1 MDYNSIKNT
10 NSQNNLI
17 IPNNRNKSDSTNPVY
32 YYSYS
37 DNDMSDKISNNN
49 SDLEENNKL
58 QDKKNLLKKKQQIKN
73 SLIPTRDIIK
83 TTKEKN
89 INKNNVSNSIIRT
102 NNKYHNNLNQNTF
115 NNNFQNMEI
124 NTNNSNIYYENKL
137 SNKTND
143 TYLNHYITRK
153 NYSNNK
159 NNKKFERIK
168 NSKKRKDNNPQENKE
183 NKENKEGKD
192 IKNKNRINHI
202 KYKSLKFINDENSYE
217 IIDEK
222 IEHNRKNQNN
232 NSNDNNGNTKLYFN
246 KYIGEQNKNINY
258 NYFILDSKNI
268 KNIQKKNQDKKS
280 SLNKNSIQNKSFN
293 HNYNINKYK
302 NYNSN
307 KPPKNLKNND
317 VYICLRNSINN
328 NRKELAYDE
337 YFTNTQDCLDGRTL
351 NPRYSFSHQL
361 MEEIYNP
368 ININPP
374 KMGNQNANKKFS
386 KTFIDMKDIKI
397 NEYNQNE
404 NRKENNIEKSENLK
418 IKNKIEEIKK
428 TSNSMQKSYQKK
440 LLNSNQNHL
449 LKKNI
454 YEVKKK
460 DLTIKT
466 NFDKNT
472 HDYQITK
479 QINPCSTTKNKAVSP
494 LASQI
499 NNNLINTEKI
509 SKNKYDYLRNKI
521 DFKKKIS
528 FNNSNNNTITNSKTI
543 TNQNNNVI
551 IPIGQISLNKNID
564 LSEKNAIKKNNTK
577 IMVYKKRRIS
587 NNKYQ
592 PKVIK
597 ENNKQEKIENNYTLI
612 IKNFFT
618 ESKQIKEEFNNF
630 QRKNIKKIN
639 LFKPSSSEKYK
650 QHTKNKDNKKT
661 KINYDKNDSISDNN
675 RMNNYLRKNINV
687 KKDKNSKIYMKSIL
701 KKWNMNAKSIYFPS
715 REINSKVKNKYCFK
729 NKFYFFGIQKYK
741 LRMCFISKR
750 YKFKIPINSLCVY
763 SKNIILKNEKK
774 IIKNNEEKN
783 LNSNSIDK
791 NNEDKINIREDIDN
805 NINNNKNIEMLEDEE
820 ENENEDFKIEEYE
833 ENHINSII
841 NISKNNN
848 SINNSNSNLNFN
860 NNINEEENENNITT
874 NGKEIPTNSEA
885 CSLLNSKMSLNT
897 NKKLQNLEK
906 GLEKLCRIFFRNLE
920 KHSQINIKNEAKKI
934 KKEKSDSNIN
944 SKNQSKYSSIFSSTI
959 QNWNDIDKK
968 HYEKED
974 IPFDINNILYL
985 QNKKLRKNKKHAKL
999 LNINKAFSEEK
1010 IRDQG
1015 DILRRSANLKSNIK
1029 IEKNNN
1035 DIIIEKS
1042 NVINDKKE
1050 IQNLDNNNII
1060 YNIKEKFIELLNI
1073 LENKNYVNIFTKLL
1087 NLINNQNETI
1097 NNKNSYEIL
1106 LNNQFIFTEV
1116 LVDKAINEK
1125 TYMSLY
1131 AKLGKDLYLKLISNY
1146 ININKKKFKGENL
1159 KSIIGAECRQK
1170 FDECDIITILNLEKN
1185 NLNNGENIFE
1195 NLKQKLIGITNFICE
1210 LINCKMLS
1218 QKMGLEYLDILHKRI
1233 MNFNEDIKN
1242 YQYKDNLTKYKF
1254 LYMEAELDLLE
1265 ILSKII
1271 IERKKPKHVQNLKN
1285 FIEDNIIPI
1294 VKNNKNTNSEDHISN
1309 YLICKIINFLDNLRQ
1324 TKPFC
1329 NFKEIKNE
1337 NKNNNKNIISI
1348 KKTNDN
1354 IDNNKIKKE
1363 KILNNNINNED
1374 KNKEDI
1380 KNDIEVSKKKEQK
1393 LDEEIQNISLLKKE
1407 IEEYM
1412 LFLSEHNIEENKD
1425 FDNDINDEFN
1435 WGIVDD
1441 LIINKNIPLEKI
1453 VYYYVKVCIDIINDK
1468 SKIFK
1473 ANEYIKNVINYYL
1486 YNFTNENVNN
1496 MHSKMIELFFDINN
1510 ICINNSCMYE
1520 IMGFLLFLLLSNN
1533 YKLFYIKDLNT
1544 FLNKDINTQINIA
1557 KVIKYTIIFYGCNW
1571 KKYFN
1576 IFKKI
1581 VLFKDGNI
1589 FNNYIAS
1596 PLKLKGFKI

>member
-1 MDYNSIKNT
+1 MDYNIRKNT
-10 NSQNNLI
+10 NSQNYLD
-17 IPNNRNKSDSTNPVY
+17 IPNNRNNKSDSVNPDF

-37 DNDMSDKISNNN
+37 DNDISDKQSNNN
-49 SDLEENNKL
+49 SDLEENNKF

-83 TTKEKN
+83 NTKEKN
-89 INKNNVSNSIIRT
+89 INKSNLSNSIIRA
-102 NNKYHNNLNQNTF
+102 NKKYHNNLNQNTY
-115 NNNFQNMEI
+115 NNYQNMDV
-124 NTNNSNIYYENKL
+124 NTNNSKIYYENKL

-159 NNKKFERIK
+159 NNKKFEKIK
-168 NSKKRKDNNPQENKE
+168 NSKKKKDNIPQENK
-183 NKENKEGKD
+183 D
-192 IKNKNRINHI
+192 INNKNRLNHI
-202 KYKSLKFINDENSYE
+202 KYKSLKFINDENSYD

-222 IEHNRKNQNN
+222 IEHNKKKTNTNN
-232 NSNDNNGNTKLYFN
+232 INDNNNKTYFN

-258 NYFILDSKNI
+258 NYFILNSKNI

-307 KPPKNLKNND
+307 KPPKNNKNND

-328 NRKELAYDE
+328 NRKDFAYDE
-337 YFTNTQDCLDGRTL
+337 YFTNTQDCLESNTL
-351 NPRYSFSHQL
+351 NARYSFGHHL

-374 KMGNQNANKKFS
+374 KMGNQNDNKKFS

-397 NEYNQNE
+397 DEYNQND
-404 NRKENNIEKSENLK
+404 NKNENNIEKSENLK
-418 IKNKIEEIKK
+418 IKNKIEEISQNNKK
-428 TSNSMQKSYQKK
+428 CSNSVQKSYQKK

-449 LKKNI
+449 LKKKI

-460 DLTIKT
+460 GLTIKT

-472 HDYQITK
+472 HDFQNTK
-479 QINPCSTTKNKAVSP
+479 LINPCSTTKNKAISP

-543 TNQNNNVI
+543 TNQNNNII

-564 LSEKNAIKKNNTK
+564 LSEKNPIKKNNTK
-577 IMVYKKRRIS
+577 IIVYKKRRIS

-592 PKVIK
+592 PKIIK

-618 ESKQIKEEFNNF
+618 ESKQIKEEYNNF

-639 LFKPSSSEKYK
+639 LFKPSSSEKNN
-650 QHTKNKDNKKT
+650 QRTNNKNN
-661 KINYDKNDSISDNN
+661 KINKINFDKNDSISENN
-675 RMNNYLRKNINV
+675 RMNNYLRKKINANND
-687 KKDKNSKIYMKSIL
+687 KKSKIYMKGIL
-701 KKWNMNAKSIYFPS
+701 KKWNRNAKNISFPS
-715 REINSKVKNKYCFK
+715 KEINSKVINKHCFK
-729 NKFYFFGIQKYK
+729 NKFYFFGVQKYK
-741 LRMCFISKR
+741 LRICFISKR
-750 YKFKIPINSLCVY
+750 YKVKIPINSLCLY
-763 SKNIILKNEKK
+763 SKNIILKNEKEITK
-774 IIKNNEEKN
+774 KKEKNN
-783 LNSNSIDK
+783 LNSIEK
-791 NNEDKINIREDIDN
+791 NNEDKINIKEDLDN
-805 NINNNKNIEMLEDEE
+805 NINNNKNIEMLEEE
-820 ENENEDFKIEEYE
+820 DENENEDFKIEEYE

-841 NISKNNN
+841 NINKNNN
-848 SINNSNSNLNFN
+848 SINNSNSNLIIN
-860 NNINEEENENNITT
+860 NNINEEEINNNITT

-885 CSLLNSKMSLNT
+885 CSLINSKMTLNS

-920 KHSQINIKNEAKKI
+920 KHSQANINNDTKKI
-934 KKEKSDSNIN
+934 KKEKSDSNI
-944 SKNQSKYSSIFSSTI
+944 KNQSKYSSIFSSTI

-1015 DILRRSANLKSNIK
+1015 DILRRSANLDSKIK

-1035 DIIIEKS
+1035 DIIIEKL
-1042 NVINDKKE
+1042 NIINDKKE
-1050 IQNLDNNNII
+1050 IKDLNNINI
-1060 YNIKEKFIELLNI
+1060 INNIKEKFIELLNI
-1073 LENKNYVNIFTKLL
+1073 LTKKNYVNIFTKLL
-1087 NLINNQNETI
+1087 NLINNQNEI
-1097 NNKNSYEIL
+1097 VNNKNSYEIL
-1106 LNNQFIFTEV
+1106 LNNQFVFTEV

-1125 TYMSLY
+1125 TYMPLY
-1131 AKLGKDLYLKLISNY
+1131 AKLGKDLYLKLISTC
-1146 ININKKKFKGENL
+1146 ININKKAFKGENL

-1185 NLNNGENIFE
+1185 IFNNQENIFE
-1195 NLKQKLIGITNFICE
+1195 NLKIKLIGIINFICE

-1233 MNFNEDIKN
+1233 LNFNKDIKN
-1242 YQYKDNLTKYKF
+1242 IEYKDNLIKYKY

-1265 ILSKII
+1265 KLSKII

-1285 FIEDNIIPI
+1285 FIEDCIIPI
-1294 VKNNKNTNSEDHISN
+1294 VKNNINTNSEERISK
-1309 YLICKIINFLDNLRQ
+1309 YLICKIINFLDKIRQ
-1324 TKPFC
+1324 AKPFS
-1329 NFKEIKNE
+1329 NIKEIKIE
-1337 NKNNNKNIISI
+1337 NIQNQLDNKKSI
-1348 KKTNDN
+1348 DN
-1354 IDNNKIKKE
+1354 LDNNKIEKE
-1363 KILNNNINNED
+1363 KVINNNINDGEVNNED
-1374 KNKEDI
+1374 KI
-1380 KNDIEVSKKKEQK
+1380 KDNDNIIKVSKKIDSK
-1393 LDEEIQNISLLKKE
+1393 LDEEFQNISLLKKE
-1407 IEEYM
+1407 IEEYI
-1412 LFLSEHNIEENKD
+1412 LFLSQHNIEENKE

-1435 WGIVDD
+1435 WSIVDD
-1441 LIINKNIPLEKI
+1441 LIVNKKIPLEI
-1453 VYYYVKVCIDIINDK
+1453 IIYYYIKICIDIINDK

-1486 YNFTNENVNN
+1486 YNLTNENVNN

-1510 ICINNSCMYE
+1510 ICINNSYMYE

-1576 IFKKI
+1576 VFKKI